1 MAEEKNKRKKK
12 AAAGDGDDGEEKVHK
27 VPWQEKY
34 ATPTEIKQ
42 FLSDHVYLR
51 YNTVKYRV
59 EARLPEE
66 DPFSQNSELAQF
78 VCDDWQPMS
87 DRLRNTLLTALQA
100 VKPTRKCDMET
111 VLDSGY
117 VPVFHPFLYYL
128 NRLPP
133 WDGQDYILA
142 LSVSVMVKGGLEKQ
156 MLFYEYLKKWLVAMV
171 ASWLDEDEVNQA
183 VLVFIG
189 EQGIYKTTWFSHLL
203 PPELRSYFRIK
214 VNAGKVV
221 KDDLIALSQFGLVC
235 YEELDVMTPSEVNSM
250 KTVVTMPSIDERR
263 PFGHTPE
270 HMPHVASFC
279 GTGNNVQFLNDPSG
293 NRRWLPFEVESITS
307 PRDQPF
313 DYEGIYAQAYALYR
327 QGFRHHFTDAE
338 EKVLREHNKTF
349 ETPMTEKEAIEN
361 HFRMPHDGEKGEFYT
376 ATDILEHIT
385 RHLTLKMVPEKI
397 GSAMKVLGYVKYHS
411 HGRHGYRVV
420 PYKPDEIEMNR
431 RTLAYDARPD
441 DGDDIEEGDSG
452 DS

>member
-34 ATPTEIKQ
+34 ATPAEIKQ

-156 MLFYEYLKKWLVAMV
+156 MLFYEYLKKGLVAMV
-171 ASWLDEDEVNQA
+171 ARCDG
-183 VLVFIG
+183 G
-189 EQGIYKTTWFSHLL
+189 EL
-203 PPELRSYFRIK
+203 
-214 VNAGKVV
+214 A
-221 KDDLIALSQFGLVC
+221 
-235 YEELDVMTPSEVNSM
+235 
-250 KTVVTMPSIDERR
+250 RR
-263 PFGHTPE
+263 G
-270 HMPHVASFC
+270 
-279 GTGNNVQFLNDPSG
+279 
-293 NRRWLPFEVESITS
+293 
-307 PRDQPF
+307 
-313 DYEGIYAQAYALYR
+313 
-327 QGFRHHFTDAE
+327 
-338 EKVLREHNKTF
+338 
-349 ETPMTEKEAIEN
+349 
-361 HFRMPHDGEKGEFYT
+361 
-376 ATDILEHIT
+376 
-385 RHLTLKMVPEKI
+385 
-397 GSAMKVLGYVKYHS
+397 
-411 HGRHGYRVV
+411 
-420 PYKPDEIEMNR
+420 
-431 RTLAYDARPD
+431 
-441 DGDDIEEGDSG
+441 
-452 DS
+452 